1 MPEKEKWE
9 RINEEKANLD
19 EEIASQYQ
27 SIRYF
32 IVDAMD
38 NWVRNYLWE

>member
-9 RINEEKANLD
+9 RINEEKAKLD

-27 SIRYF
+27 SIGYF